1 MHAARTILTGCA
13 LAFAAIA
20 PLAAQTVKPGQKV
33 PLLQSDHGWTGSAYT
48 AYPKGRPQ
56 LTMIKLIVAPH
67 SALPWHTHPQP
78 NTGYILSGALTLQD
92 RATGKTT
99 TVRAGQVFAET
110 VDQVH
115 RGVNESDVPTVVL
128 LTYAGVVGVP
138 TTVPAKGEQSE
149 Y

>member
-1 MHAARTILTGCA
+1 VKTGTK
-13 LAFAAIA
+13 I
-20 PLAAQTVKPGQKV
+20 
-33 PLLQSDHGWTGSAYT
+33 PLLQSDRGWTGSPYT

-56 LTMIKLIVAPH
+56 LTMIKLVVAPY

-92 RATGKTT
+92 RATGKTK

-115 RGVNESDVPTVVL
+115 RGVNTGNVPTVVL

-138 TTVPAKGEQSE
+138 TTVPAKGEQAE